1 MSYSSLPLTSK
12 LFQLTSLTCALALA
26 GCGGGGDGDTVDSV
40 APAPDLD
47 VTQPGTGGNGN
58 TGAGNN
64 DGGEQT
70 PDIKPDFFLQELTIN
85 PPNIKLSDEPVL
97 FTVTVKAVAFDGFST
112 IDNQDVKLKI
122 MSSSE
127 NDGALT
133 IEGSSTQITNDKGEA
148 VYDIRLNPQAIKNET
163 ELLNNGFQ
171 FEASATKTSGDIAI
185 QQGQVRFY
193 KEGGSGDG
201 SSTSPVIELD
211 ILNAFDSFDNQIGYI
226 LNDAGGT
233 TTIQVQLNNQSSG
246 AQVSDQSIKFAF
258 DDKELASLLKVNNV
272 LGSAVVS
279 VNTDTNGIASF
290 KVNVPNDLT
299 TAQKLALNQKVLTAT
314 LTETLTGEQKQVK
327 IKIQSMVSA
336 ISLIP
341 KQTQPLNLNGGETQ
355 VEVTVA
361 DNDGNSVAGQ
371 KVFLALP
378 AVIASQGVILVSSGS
393 QTTDNSGKVI
403 FTIAVPTDL
412 TDKQKDAISN
422 SFAIALS
429 AADRNNNI
437 VTKASNVTTVRP
449 TENGTQENL
458 TIGANKVVNTK
469 GDTFKVFV
477 RVADNDGSIAN
488 REVRLNVDD
497 PIQTGVTITNNTAT
511 TNGDGVATF
520 DLTLIDDARVNQ
532 VVLEGGIKL
541 TATTTTAENIKLVQ
555 NYIVAVDTATI
566 DSYQIIAS
574 SDKSTLNTGGDQTNA
589 TIRVTDS
596 KGGILAGV
604 PVQLSIENLE
614 SSGAALTTPSMVTTD
629 ANGQID
635 VGVLLAANSIN
646 ARLNHSVVI
655 NAKIVT
661 PQYDANGN
669 VSMQVREE
677 KSLSLS
683 AIGTEITIVAT
694 ESNLKDGASTTITT
708 TLVDGSGR
716 AIANAGMELVD
727 ANGDIIHSSATAVS
741 NADGQAVFNINEA
754 DLTFDSNGNLRV
766 FARALGENS
775 INIQRSLNS
784 IELIKVSQA
793 GISFINIEDV
803 YNVDEPQLINVQIRA
818 DSAEQA
824 ATLVG
829 KEVEVQTTIGS
840 LIPNYLDKFTDKVI
854 VTKPIKATDIQGNI
868 ITVKVWLKSNLA
880 GTAVLQATVLGENI
894 NGQPRYQTTV
904 DTRFRATTPAK
915 MLFQAVKS
923 VITPGSSTEIVA
935 TVKDKN
941 DVPVEGQTV
950 VFSRASDSSAGRLSA
965 ATAVTN
971 SRGEARVVYQAN
983 ASSPIGGVVINARL
997 LQDNGNI
1004 GSKTTNITVSKEAV
1018 YTTLAFS
1025 NKLSSDDIY
1034 YTVRGSISVMD
1045 GSGRAVAN
1053 QEVSIKSYATEYA
1066 QGVYCLLDSTT
1077 TYQAADIDELDEFG
1091 NVIKTTTP
1099 EPKVFSEKTPVPLK
1113 SDWYPTEDANYN
1125 YTLDQDSDPILNEDK
1140 NSSGKLE
1147 AINPVTILGNKV
1159 SEDGYSFITDDEG
1172 RADFEIRYPLRY
1184 SNWVKVRFD
1193 ASTFVNGS
1201 ENTQSINYQ
1210 LPTSVDDLI
1219 INDTTLITPWIGN
1232 ASPFGTGGATCTNSL
1247 SVTINENTPRTRV
1260 TLSPYSP
1267 NYSVTIDG
1275 QGTSNAPSAGFNT
1288 YIIDFNKAYELG
1300 STVTVN
1306 NNGFGFSKVIKVE

>member
-1 MSYSSLPLTSK
+1 MSYSSLPISSK

-26 GCGGGGDGDTVDSV
+26 GCGGGDGDTVDSI
-40 APAPDLD
+40 APEYDGS
-47 VTQPGTGGNGN
+47 VNQPGTGGNGN
-58 TGAGNN
+58 T

-122 MSSSE
+122 MSSGE

-171 FEASATKTSGDIAI
+171 FEASATKTSGDIAM

-246 AQVSDQSIKFAF
+246 AQVSGQSIKFAF

-361 DNDGNSVAGQ
+361 DNEGNSVAGQ

-661 PQYDANGN
+661 PQYDVDGN

-677 KSLSLS
+677 KALSLS
-683 AIGTEITIVAT
+683 AIGTAMTLTAT
-694 ESNLKDGASTTITT
+694 ETNLKDNASTVISA

-716 AIANAGMELVD
+716 SIANAGIELVNE
-727 ANGDIIHSSATAVS
+727 NGDVITSAPTTTD
-741 NADGQAVFNINEA
+741 ADGNASFTLSESA
-754 DLTFDSNGNLRV
+754 LSFDDNGNLRIY
-766 FARALGENS
+766 ARAFGENRV
-775 INIQRSLNS
+775 NTQRSLNS
-784 IELIKVSQA
+784 LDLIKVSQA
-793 GISFINIEDV
+793 GISFIDIEDV
-803 YNVDEPQLINVQIRA
+803 YDVNEQQTINVQIRA
-818 DSAEQA
+818 DSPELAQSLIGE
-824 ATLVG
+824 TI
-829 KEVEVQTTIGS
+829 EVQTTIG
-840 LIPNYLDKFTDKVI
+840 KFNNGSGNNSVI
-854 VTKPIKATDIQGNI
+854 FTRKIRATDIAANGYI
-868 ITVKVWLKSNLA
+868 ITVPVKLTSELA
-880 GTAVLQATVLGENI
+880 GTAVLKAKVLGI
-894 NGQPRYQTTV
+894 FTTGTTGSLKYQTTV

-915 MLFQAVKS
+915 IIFQAVRS
-923 VITPGSSTEIVA
+923 VITPGSSTEVIA
-935 TVKDKN
+935 TVKDIN
-941 DVPVEGQTV
+941 DIPVEGQTV
-950 VFSRASDSSAGRLSA
+950 VFSRTSDSSAGRLSA
-965 ATAVTN
+965 ATAITD
-971 SRGEARVVYQAN
+971 SKGQARVVYQAN
-983 ASSPIGGVVINARL
+983 ASSPIGGVVINASL
-997 LQDNGNI
+997 LDATFNVPDE
-1004 GSKTTNITVSKEAV
+1004 TTTITVSQDAV

-1025 NKLSSDDIY
+1025 NVVSSDTIY
-1034 YTVRGSISVMD
+1034 YTKRVSISVVD
-1045 GSGRAVAN
+1045 GSGRAVPN
-1053 QEVSIKSYATEYA
+1053 KEVSIQSYATEYA
-1066 QGVYCLLDSTT
+1066 QGRYCLLDSTV
-1077 TYQAADIDELDEFG
+1077 TYQKADEIERNEQGDIIG
-1091 NVIKTTTP
+1091 TTTP
-1099 EPKVFSEKTPVPLK
+1099 EPLTKSEKVAVSIPQEFGFL
-1113 SDWYPTEDANYN
+1113 PTEDSNYN
-1125 YTLDQDSDPILNEDK
+1125 FTLDSDPILDEDR
-1140 NSSGKLE
+1140 NNNGILE
-1147 AINPVTILGNKV
+1147 AINPVAIIGGTV
-1159 SEDGYSFITDDEG
+1159 SDDGYTFITNAEG

-1193 ASTFVNGS
+1193 ASTSLNGS
-1201 ENTQSINYQ
+1201 ESTQSVNYR
-1210 LPTSVDDLI
+1210 LPSLDSDLNI
-1219 INDTTLITPWIGN
+1219 SGNSLITPWIDN
-1232 ASPFGTGGATCTNSL
+1232 ASPFGTGGATCVDNMSIM
-1247 SVTINENTPRTRV
+1247 INDQKNTTKV
-1260 TLSPYSP
+1260 TLSPYI
-1267 NYSVTIDG
+1267 TG
-1275 QGTSNAPSAGFNT
+1275 QTPYAVSINGVSSNTTST
-1288 YIIDFNKAYELG
+1288 DFNSYIVDFNQAFSMG
-1300 STVTVN
+1300 STVTVVR
-1306 NNGFGFSKVIKVE
+1306 NGFDFSRAIKVE